1 MTGFVKPIWEATHMP
16 ATSLE
21 VKNLSAGYGPT
32 LVLENVSFSVP
43 AGKRLTILGR
53 NGMGKTTLL
62 SSLMGLNRRYGGEI
76 WVGGSDVA
84 SLKSS
89 ERARRGIG
97 LVPQTR
103 DIFRSLTV
111 EENLLVGIKD
121 RPKSAIQEAY
131 DMFPR
136 LNERRRNL
144 GWQLSGGEQQMLST
158 ARTIL
163 GRPSV
168 LLLDEPLEGL
178 APVICDE
185 LMAAFTR
192 LASSGEMTIL
202 LVEQRLESA
211 LDFAED
217 VIILERG
224 RIVWQGTSDALRAE
238 QGLVEHY
245 IGVGSL
251 H

>member
-1 MTGFVKPIWEATHMP
+1 MP
-16 ATSLE
+16 ASTLD
-21 VKNLSAGYGPT
+21 VRGLSAGYGPT
-32 LVLENVSFSVP
+32 IVLEDLSFAVR
-43 AGKRLTILGR
+43 AGERLGILGR

-62 SSLMGLNRRYGGEI
+62 SSIMGLTRHYGGAIALNGEDI
-76 WVGGSDVA
+76 SSFRG
-84 SLKSS
+84 S
-89 ERARRGIG
+89 ERARRGVG

-111 EENLLVGIKD
+111 EENLLAGIKD
-121 RPKSAIQEAY
+121 RPRNVIQEAY
-131 DMFPR
+131 EMFPR

-158 ARTIL
+158 ARAIL

-192 LASSGEMTIL
+192 LASSGDMTIL
-202 LVEQRLESA
+202 LVEQRLEAA
-211 LDFAED
+211 LAFAD
-217 VIILERG
+217 NVLILERG
-224 RIVWQGTSDALRAE
+224 RVVWKGSSAELRADDRLIE
-238 QGLVEHY
+238 NY
-245 IGVGSL
+245 IGVGTL

>member
-1 MTGFVKPIWEATHMP
+1 MP
-16 ATSLE
+16 AASLE
-21 VKNLSAGYGPT
+21 VRGLSAGYGPT
-32 LVLENVSFSVP
+32 VVLENVSFSVP
-43 AGKRLTILGR
+43 AGSRLSILGR

-62 SSLMGLNRRYGGEI
+62 SSLMGLTRRYGGEI
-76 WVGGSDVA
+76 VVGDDDV
-84 SLKSS
+84 SGLKSS
-89 ERARRGIG
+89 DRALKGIG

-121 RPKSAIQEAY
+121 RPRGVIQEAY

-136 LNERRRNL
+136 LHERRRNL

-192 LASSGEMTIL
+192 LAASGEMTIL

-211 LDFAED
+211 LDFAD
-217 VIILERG
+217 SVLILERG
-224 RIVWQGTSDALRAE
+224 QIVWQGTGEALRSDH
-238 QGLVEHY
+238 GLVEHY

>member
-1 MTGFVKPIWEATHMP
+1 MP
-16 ATSLE
+16 AASLE
-21 VKNLSAGYGPT
+21 VRGLSAGYGPT
-32 LVLENVSFSVP
+32 VVLEDVSFSVP
-43 AGKRLTILGR
+43 SGGRVSILGR

-62 SSLMGLNRRYGGEI
+62 SSLMGLNRRYAGEI
-76 WVGGSDVA
+76 RIDGVDVA
-84 SLKSS
+84 TIRSS

-111 EENLLVGIKD
+111 EENLVVGLKD
-121 RPKSAIQEAY
+121 RPRHVIQEAY

-136 LNERRRNL
+136 LRERRNNL
-144 GWQLSGGEQQMLST
+144 GWQLSGGEQQMLAT

-202 LVEQRLESA
+202 FVEQRLESA
-211 LDFAED
+211 LDFAET
-217 VIILERG
+217 VLILERG
-224 RIVWQGTSDALRAE
+224 RIVWQGTSEALRSDH
-238 QGLVEHY
+238 GLIEHY
-245 IGVGSL
+245 IGVGAL

>member
-1 MTGFVKPIWEATHMP
+1 MP
-16 ATSLE
+16 AASLE
-21 VKNLSAGYGPT
+21 VKGLSAGYGPT
-32 LVLENVSFSVP
+32 VVLEDVSFAVP
-43 AGKRLTILGR
+43 PGSRMAVLGR

-62 SSLMGLNRRYGGEI
+62 ASLMGMNRRYGGAILLE
-76 WVGGSDVA
+76 GDDVA
-84 SLKSS
+84 ALRSS
-89 ERARRGIG
+89 ERARRGLG

-121 RPKSAIQEAY
+121 RPRSAIAEAY
-131 DMFPR
+131 KMFPR
-136 LNERRRNL
+136 LRERRRNL
-144 GWQLSGGEQQMLST
+144 GWQLSGGEQQMLSV

-178 APVICDE
+178 APVICEE
-185 LMAAFTR
+185 LMAAFTQ
-192 LASSGEMTIL
+192 LAAGGEMTIL

-211 LDFAED
+211 LEFAQT
-217 VIILERG
+217 VLILERG
-224 RIVWQGTSDALRAE
+224 TIAWQGRAETLRADPT
-238 QGLVEHY
+238 LVERY
-245 IGVGSL
+245 IGVGEL